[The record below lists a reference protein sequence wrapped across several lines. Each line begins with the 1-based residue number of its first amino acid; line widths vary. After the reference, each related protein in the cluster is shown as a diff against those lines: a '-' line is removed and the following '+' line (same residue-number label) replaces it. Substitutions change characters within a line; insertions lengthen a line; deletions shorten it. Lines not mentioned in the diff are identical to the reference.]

1 MGYPLDLIWLL
12 VPAYIILQFVVIRR
26 STGISRWVAAAPLV
40 FMVPIVV
47 LTVLGLV
54 QESNLW
60 PLLLIFASPVAFLYV
75 LVTFFVLPK
84 KIPSVA

>member
-1 MGYPLDLIWLL
+1 MGFPLDLIWLV
-12 VPAYIILQFVVIRR
+12 VPAYIILQFVVIWR
-26 STGISRWVAAAPLV
+26 STGVSRWVAAAPLV

-47 LTVLGLV
+47 LTVVGLV

-84 KIPSVA
+84 KIPTVA

>member
-1 MGYPLDLIWLL
+1 M
-12 VPAYIILQFVVIRR
+12 
-26 STGISRWVAAAPLV
+26 

-47 LTVLGLV
+47 LTVVGLV

-84 KIPSVA
+84 KIPTVA